1 MGLIYI
7 ALSVGCSLTIA
18 HFLKLSER
26 ADTRLVN
33 VLTINYLIAT
43 VISFS
48 ISGNNLTRESLISPE
63 LLLFTT
69 VLGAFFILNFFIYS
83 FSIHNNGMGISI
95 AAMRLSLVIPICLS
109 LFFYG
114 EYIQPIQYVGIMMV
128 FPALYLMIAKIE
140 NAKVKSLK
148 STVFLLLLFVFNG
161 MIDASLKVFERKFS
175 AEIPEYLFLALIFS
189 SSFII
194 GSIYLIAQKNF
205 TFSKKEFFYGII
217 VGIANLYSSFFILLA
232 LKEMAGAIVFSITNV
247 ANVVL
252 GALIGIIIWKD
263 ALTARQKA
271 GLILAL
277 ISILILI

>member
-1 MGLIYI
+1 MGLFYI

-18 HFLKLSER
+18 HFLKLSEK

-43 VISFS
+43 AISFS
-48 ISGNNLTRESLISPE
+48 ISGNDLIGESSTSPE

-83 FSIHNNGMGISI
+83 VSIQKNGIGISI
-95 AAMRLSLVIPICLS
+95 AAMRLSVVIPICLS

-128 FPALYLMIAKIE
+128 FPAFYLMIAKIE
-140 NAKVKSLK
+140 NAKLESFK
-148 STVFLLLLFVFNG
+148 STFILLLLFVFNG
-161 MIDASLKVFERKFS
+161 MIDASLKIFERKFS
-175 AEIPEYLFLALIFS
+175 ADIPEYLFLALIFS

-194 GSIYLIAQKNF
+194 GSIYLITQKNF
-205 TFSKKEFFYGII
+205 TFSKRELFYGII
-217 VGIANLYSSFFILLA
+217 IGIANLYSSFFLLLA

-252 GALIGIIIWKD
+252 GALIGVLIWKD
-263 ALTARQKA
+263 TLTAKQKA